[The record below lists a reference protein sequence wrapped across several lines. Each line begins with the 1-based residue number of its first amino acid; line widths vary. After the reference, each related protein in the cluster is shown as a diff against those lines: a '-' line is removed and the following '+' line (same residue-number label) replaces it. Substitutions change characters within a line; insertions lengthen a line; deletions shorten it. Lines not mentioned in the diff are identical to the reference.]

1 MKHDP
6 VSAFDNDNI
15 IEGIPL
21 SSYQMLKLVE
31 ERGGVGF
38 WSLEIAT
45 RGLWG
50 SPGFHR
56 VTGLPAT
63 DDLRGLFRRLIHPD
77 DQAAQADL
85 WDLIQLGHVV
95 DREFRIIR
103 PDQTVRW
110 VALKTGVV
118 LGPDALPARTDGVL
132 LDTTATH
139 EARQI
144 AAWMQGRQTGVLRA
158 ITAATWSAH
167 PAGEIEMAAGWERLT
182 GQTATEMAGF
192 GWLNALHPDDRRVA
206 LAAWQAARTTGAPY
220 RAEYRVRGADGTYR
234 RFSSRGAAQAGPDG
248 AVREWFG
255 LVLAVPDDA
264 RDAVPDAAIGP
275 LIRGGGRSSAG
286 RSRTSPR
293 PRGSRAP
300 ASGGWRSSARARVR
314 RSARPCARPSRAP
327 ASSSPRSAPTAS
339 PSRSIP
345 GASRQ
350 LRARAAEV
358 GTGSSRI
365 RPQNRPP
372 DRGAM
377 PALGPG
383 RRPAPG
389 SRCRPFVNVGS
400 ASISAPKPL
409 RVSNSTAGAAVM
421 TILSVICLVTGAT
434 LAGIAPKRSVQQAA
448 LESAGGSL
456 IVLGLVIIGA
466 GLPLFG

>member
-275 LIRGGGRSSAG
+275 LIRGGRAVLGWSIQDLAAASGVSGSSVRRMEEFGEGPRPKIRQAVRQAFEGAGIQFSALGADRVAIEVDAG
-286 RSRTSPR
+286 RFP
-293 PRGSRAP
+293 
-300 ASGGWRSSARARVR
+300 SA
-314 RSARPCARPSRAP
+314 
-327 ASSSPRSAPTAS
+327 
-339 PSRSIP
+339 
-345 GASRQ
+345 
-350 LRARAAEV
+350 
-358 GTGSSRI
+358 
-365 RPQNRPP
+365 
-372 DRGAM
+372 
-377 PALGPG
+377 
-383 RRPAPG
+383 
-389 SRCRPFVNVGS
+389 
-400 ASISAPKPL
+400 
-409 RVSNSTAGAAVM
+409 
-421 TILSVICLVTGAT
+421 
-434 LAGIAPKRSVQQAA
+434 
-448 LESAGGSL
+448 
-456 IVLGLVIIGA
+456 
-466 GLPLFG
+466 

>member
-275 LIRGGGRSSAG
+275 LIRGGRAVLGWSIQDLAAASGVSGSSVRRMEEFG
-286 RSRTSPR
+286 EGPR
-293 PRGSRAP
+293 PKIRQA
-300 ASGGWRSSARARVR
+300 VR
-314 RSARPCARPSRAP
+314 QAFE
-327 ASSSPRSAPTAS
+327 
-339 PSRSIP
+339 
-345 GASRQ
+345 GA
-350 LRARAAEV
+350 
-358 GTGSSRI
+358 GI
-365 RPQNRPP
+365 RFS
-372 DRGAM
+372 
-377 PALGPG
+377 ALGADRVAIEVDPG
-383 RRPAPG
+383 RFPPA
-389 SRCRPFVNVGS
+389 
-400 ASISAPKPL
+400 
-409 RVSNSTAGAAVM
+409 
-421 TILSVICLVTGAT
+421 
-434 LAGIAPKRSVQQAA
+434 
-448 LESAGGSL
+448 
-456 IVLGLVIIGA
+456 
-466 GLPLFG
+466 